1 MVKSSQEL
9 EDRVESLES
18 EKLMA
23 CEKLNLKEEI
33 ICEQQD
39 KIKNYEA
46 VLIEMDKRIKAIELK
61 VASSQSNHSMVS
73 R

>member
-1 MVKSSQEL
+1 
-9 EDRVESLES
+9 
-18 EKLMA
+18 MA